1 MVIKIVEKDGSYM
14 VRQNVV
20 AYEVNVNGGVRVIEI
35 MGGKINTID
44 YLKGTSVEILS
55 LTVF

>member
-20 AYEVNVNGGVRVIEI
+20 AYEVDVNGGVRIIEI
-35 MGGKINTID
+35 MGGKISTID
-44 YLKGTSVEILS
+44 YLEGTSVEILS
-55 LTVF
+55 LTIF